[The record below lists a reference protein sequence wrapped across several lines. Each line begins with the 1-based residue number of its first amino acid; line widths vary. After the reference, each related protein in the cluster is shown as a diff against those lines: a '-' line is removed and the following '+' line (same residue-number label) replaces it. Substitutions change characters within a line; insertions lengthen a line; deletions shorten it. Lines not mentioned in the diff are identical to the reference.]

1 MTSQASLMDL
11 DIHELE
17 ELLARHPYS
26 HHLRILWVQ
35 RLKSEDDVRL
45 AEAIHDA
52 AAHLPDRKRLK
63 LHLDGLDGKVVTKDA
78 SRMKKGRS
86 AVTEPDLE
94 RQYITEAVQ
103 VSIGLEAEE
112 SQEEATD
119 QGTKE
124 PKGIKEP
131 TSFMDFI
138 QGTGSDEVS
147 ASIESPQDLVER
159 FLEEREPEPLP
170 DFDATEAAR
179 KSLDD
184 SEGPVSDTLARIYAS
199 QGNYQ
204 KAIDAYE
211 RLQLIYPDKSGYFA
225 ARIEKVLELKNK
237 RKR

>member
-1 MTSQASLMDL
+1 
-11 DIHELE
+11 
-17 ELLARHPYS
+17 
-26 HHLRILWVQ
+26 
-35 RLKSEDDVRL
+35 
-45 AEAIHDA
+45 
-52 AAHLPDRKRLK
+52 
-63 LHLDGLDGKVVTKDA
+63 
-78 SRMKKGRS
+78 MKKGRS

-124 PKGIKEP
+124 PKGIKKP